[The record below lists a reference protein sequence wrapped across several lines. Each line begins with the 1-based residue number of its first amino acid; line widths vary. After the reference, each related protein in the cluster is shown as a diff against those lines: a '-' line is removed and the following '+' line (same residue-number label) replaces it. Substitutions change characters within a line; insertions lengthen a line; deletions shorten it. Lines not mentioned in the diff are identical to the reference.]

1 MEKYIC
7 TSWHPKI
14 SEVAYNLLEWL
25 KDYQKL
31 EDEIIYLEHDL
42 DRSKRELKRWV
53 YGDLQEVSLT
63 ADSEGAKLEDRIA
76 FRERELANKMDDM
89 YKLKRLIS
97 AFKGLENKIAY
108 LKYVEGMTLEE
119 IAEDLS
125 YSASY
130 VYKKHAEIIK
140 RIKFVEELALY

>member
-14 SEVAYNLLEWL
+14 SEVAYTLLEWL

-31 EDEIIYLEHDL
+31 EDEITYLEHDL

-53 YGDLQEVSLT
+53 YGDLQEVRLT

-76 FRERELANKMDDM
+76 VREHELALKMNDM
-89 YKLKRLIS
+89 VDFKKVIS
-97 AFKGLENKIAY
+97 SFHGLEHKIMY
-108 LKYVEGMTLEE
+108 GKYVEGKTLEKL
-119 IAEDLS
+119 AEELD
-125 YSASY
+125 YSPRY
-130 VYKKHAEIIK
+130 IYNKHSQIK
-140 RIKFVEELALY
+140 RMIEYAQKLG